1 MKITITIEMDENEL
15 INEKERER
23 EKVVEKTGS
32 IYSRIFDEGSSLWT
46 EEKAFNEMF
55 IRYVESYADDK
66 LKSKGYLFLNDV
78 YEMLGIPKTKIGQ
91 ITGWRYN
98 TENPMVDNKVIFDVQ
113 SIGDNSF
120 IIDFNV
126 DGKII

>member
-1 MKITITIEMDENEL
+1 MKITITIELDENEL
-15 INEKERER
+15 INEKEK
-23 EKVVEKTGS
+23 EKVVEKATS
-32 IYSRIFDEGSSLWT
+32 MYSRIFDEGSSRWT
-46 EEKAFNEMF
+46 KEKAFNEIF

-78 YEMLGIPKTKIGQ
+78 YEMLGMPKTKIGQ

-98 TENPMVDNKVIFDVQ
+98 TENPMIDNKVVFDVQ
-113 SIGDNSF
+113 SIGENKF